1 MIGQAWRLLD
11 MLIISIMRRSVPILL
26 AAAALPPQAAAAQ
39 AVANHAAHHPGNG
52 TPAATVPQP
61 AAPAPPSASPSANTG
76 AAMSKMMDE
85 MMGGE
90 MEGGTQTAAYSALLT
105 LPELDQHARTTVAA
119 EAAARLHQGLTLARQ
134 AGDAHGP
141 GQADSSAIA
150 SQLREAAALVES
162 GAATTAALDGSRL
175 GSKIANDWFRSEMG
189 LGTPEDHAPMEGKL
203 WGLSAGHWLFMA
215 VTLLGLAA
223 LLLLQLLRLRR
234 VRALIAPGQLPRPV
248 ESKPSASLDPT
259 GAKTGTAVARQQLS
273 DTDQVPAR
281 QAAPPNRAAVTKLNR
296 WSGELRIAQIF
307 DETPTVKSFRMIL
320 PGADRLPFDF
330 MPGQF
335 LQVEVPKDD
344 GSKAK
349 RSYTIASSPTQRAY
363 VELTVKREAQGAVSR
378 YMHDALKPGDLLHIA
393 GPFGHF
399 TFTGTDAES
408 IVLIAGGVG
417 ITPMMSVLR
426 FLTDT
431 AWSGDIFFVYA
442 ARSTEEFVFRSEIEQ
457 LERRHSNLHVFASMQ
472 RSPGTVWH
480 GAEGHITRELLEGA
494 VPEIAKRRVHLCG
507 PPSMMA
513 AMRDILT
520 QIGVPQAQIYSEA
533 FGPAS
538 LPIDDLSKED
548 VAEQPEASSAEA
560 ASEKTKVARDEL
572 AATTVTFSIA
582 GISAPL
588 DTDETILEAAE
599 TAGVEIPYSCRV
611 GECGVCVTRL
621 LEGEVTMDVETGLDA
636 ADKAQGYVLACQA
649 RCARGPL
656 VVEA

>member
-1 MIGQAWRLLD
+1 MIDQAWHLLD
-11 MLIISIMRRSVPILL
+11 MLISPKMRRATSLLL
-26 AAAALPPQAAAAQ
+26 AAAACFPQAAAAQ
-39 AVANHAAHHPGNG
+39 AVADHAAHHPGNG

-61 AAPAPPSASPSANTG
+61 AAPKPPPASP
-76 AAMSKMMDE
+76 AAKPAATMAAMMDE

-90 MEGGTQTAAYSALLT
+90 MEGGKQSSTYPALLT
-105 LPELDQHARTTVAA
+105 LPDLDQRARATLAT
-119 EAAARLHQGLTLARQ
+119 EAAARLHQGLTLAKQ
-134 AGDAHGP
+134 TTSDTHGS
-141 GQADSSAIA
+141 GQPDNSAIA
-150 SQLREAAALVES
+150 RQLREAAALVES
-162 GAATTAALDGSRL
+162 GAATTAALDGSRN
-175 GSKIANDWFRSEMG
+175 GNKIANDWFRSEME
-189 LGTPEDHAPMEGKL
+189 LGSADDHALMAGKL
-203 WGLSAGHWLFMA
+203 WGLSPGHWLFMTA
-215 VTLLGLAA
+215 TLLGLVA
-223 LLLLQLLRLRR
+223 LLLLQMLRLRR
-234 VRALIAPGQLPRPV
+234 VRALIAPGQQPIPV
-248 ESKPSASLDPT
+248 DLQRGASLDPR
-259 GAKTGTAVARQQLS
+259 GATSPVAALHRLS
-273 DTDQVPAR
+273 DTDPAPAR
-281 QAAPPNRAAVTKLNR
+281 QATPLNRAAAAKLNR
-296 WSGELRIAQIF
+296 WSGDLRIAQIF
-307 DETPTVKSFRMIL
+307 DETPTVKTFRMIL

-363 VELTVKREAQGAVSR
+363 VELTIKREAQGAVSR
-378 YMHDALKPGDLLHIA
+378 YMHDATKPGDRVHIA

-431 AWSGDIFFVYA
+431 AWPGDIFFVYA

-457 LERRHSNLHVFASMQ
+457 LERRHPNLHVFASMQ

-480 GAEGHITRELLEGA
+480 GTEGHITRELLESA

-507 PPSMMA
+507 PPPMMA

-520 QIGVPQAQIYSEA
+520 QIGVPEAQIYSEA

-538 LPIDDLSKED
+538 LPIDDLAKEGGED
-548 VAEQPEASSAEA
+548 QPEAPNAK
-560 ASEKTKVARDEL
+560 ASPPNARAARDEV

-582 GISAPL
+582 GVSAPL
-588 DTDETILEAAE
+588 DADETILEAAE
-599 TAGVEIPYSCRV
+599 TAGVEIPYSCRI

-649 RCARGPL
+649 RCTRGPL

>member
-39 AVANHAAHHPGNG
+39 AVADHAAHHPGDG

-90 MEGGTQTAAYSALLT
+90 MEGGKQTPAYSALLT
-105 LPELDQHARTTVAA
+105 LPDLDQRARATLAT
-119 EAAARLHQGLTLARQ
+119 EAAARLHQGLTLAKQ
-134 AGDAHGP
+134 TTSDAHGS
-141 GQADSSAIA
+141 GQPDSSAIA
-150 SQLREAAALVES
+150 RQLREAAALVES
-162 GAATTAALDGSRL
+162 GAATTAALDGSRN
-175 GSKIANDWFRSEMG
+175 GNKIANEWFRSEME
-189 LGTPEDHAPMEGKL
+189 LGSADDHALMAGRL
-203 WGLSAGHWLFMA
+203 WGLSPGHWLFMTA
-215 VTLLGLAA
+215 TLLGLVA
-223 LLLLQLLRLRR
+223 LLLLQMLRLRR
-234 VRALIAPGQLPRPV
+234 VRALIAPGQQPIPV
-248 ESKPSASLDPT
+248 DLQRGASLDPR
-259 GAKTGTAVARQQLS
+259 GATSPVAALHRRS
-273 DTDQVPAR
+273 DTDPAPAR
-281 QAAPPNRAAVTKLNR
+281 QATPLSRAAAAKLNR
-296 WSGELRIAQIF
+296 WSGDLRIAQIF
-307 DETPTVKSFRMIL
+307 DETPTVKTFRMIL

-363 VELTVKREAQGAVSR
+363 VELTIKREAQGAVSR
-378 YMHDALKPGDLLHIA
+378 YMHDAMKPGDLVHIA

-457 LERRHSNLHVFASMQ
+457 LERRHPNLHVFASMQ

-480 GAEGHITRELLEGA
+480 GAEGHITRELLESA

-507 PPSMMA
+507 PPPMMT

-520 QIGVPQAQIYSEA
+520 QIGVPEAQIYSEA

-538 LPIDDLSKED
+538 LPIDDLAKDGGED
-548 VAEQPEASSAEA
+548 QPEAPNAK
-560 ASEKTKVARDEL
+560 ASPPNERPARDEV

-582 GISAPL
+582 GVSAPL
-588 DTDETILEAAE
+588 DADETILEAAE

-649 RCARGPL
+649 RCMRGPL
-656 VVEA
+656 VAEA

>member
-1 MIGQAWRLLD
+1 MIDQAWHLLD
-11 MLIISIMRRSVPILL
+11 MLITPKMRRATSLLL
-26 AAAALPPQAAAAQ
+26 AAAACFPQAAAAQ
-39 AVANHAAHHPGNG
+39 AVADHAAHHPGNG

-61 AAPAPPSASPSANTG
+61 AAPKPPPASP
-76 AAMSKMMDE
+76 AAKPAATMAAMMDE

-90 MEGGTQTAAYSALLT
+90 MEGGKQSSTYPALLT
-105 LPELDQHARTTVAA
+105 LPDLDQRARATLAT
-119 EAAARLHQGLTLARQ
+119 EAAARLHQGLTLAKQ
-134 AGDAHGP
+134 TTSDTHGS
-141 GQADSSAIA
+141 GQPDNSAIA
-150 SQLREAAALVES
+150 RQLREAAALVES
-162 GAATTAALDGSRL
+162 GAATTAALDGSRN
-175 GSKIANDWFRSEMG
+175 GNKIANDWFRSEME
-189 LGTPEDHAPMEGKL
+189 LGSADDHALMAGKL
-203 WGLSAGHWLFMA
+203 WGLSPGHWLFMTA
-215 VTLLGLAA
+215 TLLGLVA
-223 LLLLQLLRLRR
+223 LLLLQMLRLRR
-234 VRALIAPGQLPRPV
+234 VRALIAPGQQPIPV
-248 ESKPSASLDPT
+248 DLQRGASLDPR
-259 GAKTGTAVARQQLS
+259 GATSPVAALHRLS
-273 DTDQVPAR
+273 DTDPAPAR
-281 QAAPPNRAAVTKLNR
+281 QATPLNRAAAAKLNR
-296 WSGELRIAQIF
+296 WSGDLRIAQIF
-307 DETPTVKSFRMIL
+307 DETPTVKTFRMIL
-320 PGADRLPFDF
+320 SGADRLPFDF

-363 VELTVKREAQGAVSR
+363 VELTIKREAQGAVSR
-378 YMHDALKPGDLLHIA
+378 YMHDATKPGDLVHIA

-431 AWSGDIFFVYA
+431 AWPGDIFFVYA

-457 LERRHSNLHVFASMQ
+457 LERRHPNLHVFASMQ

-480 GAEGHITRELLEGA
+480 GTEGHITRELLESA

-507 PPSMMA
+507 PPPMMA

-520 QIGVPQAQIYSEA
+520 QIGVPEAQIYSEA

-538 LPIDDLSKED
+538 LPIDDLAKEGGED
-548 VAEQPEASSAEA
+548 QPEAPNAK
-560 ASEKTKVARDEL
+560 ASPPNARAARDEV

-582 GISAPL
+582 GVSAPL
-588 DTDETILEAAE
+588 DADETILEAAE
-599 TAGVEIPYSCRV
+599 TAGVEIPYSCRI

-649 RCARGPL
+649 RCTRGPL